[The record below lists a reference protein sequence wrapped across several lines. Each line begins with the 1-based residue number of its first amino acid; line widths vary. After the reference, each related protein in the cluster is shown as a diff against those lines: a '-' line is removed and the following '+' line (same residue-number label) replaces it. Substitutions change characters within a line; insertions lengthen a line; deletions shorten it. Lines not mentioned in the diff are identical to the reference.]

1 MEQNKFLELEKVV
14 NGFAYKVASEAF
26 TRDNFEEAI
35 QKNGLRDEGAPINI
49 LRVLCDF
56 NDNEL
61 QITTGILLLGHMYEL
76 AAPQTQTIEGLA
88 DTDRMERMEVS
99 ADVSRKA
106 VDYLHERF
114 PEYSATERDCDWDES
129 TGEVTQGYADIR
141 LFREL

>member
-1 MEQNKFLELEKVV
+1 MEQNKFLELEKTV
-14 NGFAYKVASEAF
+14 NDFAYKVVSETF
-26 TRDNFEEAI
+26 TRDNFEETI
-35 QKNGLRDEGAPINI
+35 QKNGLRDEGTPVNV

-61 QITTGILLLGHMYEL
+61 QITTGILLLGQMFTL
-76 AAPQTQTIEGLA
+76 TAPQTQTIEGLA

-106 VDYLHERF
+106 VEYLNERF